1 MWQLRKH
8 TVLSIPGLTLVVL
21 GLAYGIAFLSYIGI
35 STKRNRIVRSND
47 FTDMWITLLGLLLC
61 LQALFVISAYR
72 SANRYLHWTIPWM
85 AYGSIMSIFAL
96 CVLGGYASV
105 HDTSAAA
112 WGTFWLAASLAIVVY
127 AGKARRGYIVDRI
140 MGIPE
145 YHPRLAESRG
155 AVLLFVALD
164 NVFPWA
170 TWVAG
175 LFFGILVV
183 VQALCLAN
191 DHRLYGVPGQL
202 VPVQTHNGDY
212 WFNLHVWCQGYGTAQ
227 QGTSTPVFILL
238 ADFGMPSTAMMGLAE
253 GFADAGHPACI
264 VDRPGYGWSEPG
276 YWNQDPVDVVKS
288 INQALTKYPITNPLV
303 LVGWGDGGVWAQMYM
318 QAADYSRVIGVVL
331 LDTYPNEEI
340 LQTFALNRTT
350 TLQNLRQLRSA
361 TVSNSSSSTATIPQV
376 HFDAAL
382 ERSASRLF
390 SDWRAVSPIALHRA
404 RNSAWPGFQPQ
415 SALNMHRA
423 MFRNNLYYQAKYF
436 EYGGT
441 GAKLYQGLLGYVE
454 SNTDAVLVYHHWPLR
469 WPAFRQESGTAFSS
483 SSQLRRRDVAPTAP
497 ASNAEIPVLVVASAK
512 QFDSDCAAHG
522 IGNAEEC
529 TMWQAFAWF
538 YYRQQIE
545 YQQTL
550 SQNAALLL
558 CQGKVSEDNTDCDV
572 GFVWRRP
579 KWLAGAIVGQL
590 ISQPAATASATSNAE
605 ESSGETA
612 SSAGET
618 ASSEAES
625 SPEPTSA
632 ESAAESS
639 AAEGSSA
646 AESQPSATSADTS
659 ADTSAGTP
667 AETSTTF

>member
-8 TVLSIPGLTLVVL
+8 TVLSIPGLTLVL
-21 GLAYGIAFLSYIGI
+21 LALAYGIAFLAYIGV
-35 STKRNRIVRSND
+35 STKRNRLVHGND

-72 SANRYLHWTIPWM
+72 SVNRYLYWTVPWM
-85 AYGSIMSIFAL
+85 AYGSVMSVFAL

-105 HDTSAAA
+105 HDASAAVWA
-112 WGTFWLAASLAIVVY
+112 VFWLVASVAIVVY
-127 AGKARRGYIVDRI
+127 AGKARRGYMVDRI

-145 YHPRLAESRG
+145 YHPRLADSRG
-155 AVLLFVALD
+155 TVLLFVAMD
-164 NVFPWA
+164 NMFPWL
-170 TWVAG
+170 TWLVG

-191 DHRLYGVPGQL
+191 DHRLYGVPGRL

-212 WFNLHVWCQGYGTAQ
+212 WFDLHVWCQGYDSAAV
-227 QGTSTPVFILL
+227 QGSTTPVFILL
-238 ADFGMPSTAMMGLAE
+238 ADFGMPSTSMIGLAQ

-264 VDRPGYGWSEPG
+264 VDRPGYGWSAPG

-288 INQALTKYPITNPLV
+288 INQALTKYPIANPLV
-303 LVGWGDGGVWAQMYM
+303 LVGWGEGGVWAQMYM

-361 TVSNSSSSTATIPQV
+361 TVSNSSGSTTLPQV

-415 SALNMHRA
+415 TALNMHRA

-441 GAKLYQGLLGYVE
+441 GAKLYQGLLGYVA

-483 SSQLRRRDVAPTAP
+483 AQLRRRDGAPTAP
-497 ASNAEIPVLVVASAK
+497 ASNSQIPVLVVASAK
-512 QFDSDCAAHG
+512 QFDSDCATQG
-522 IGNAEEC
+522 IGNSEEC

-558 CQGKVSEDNTDCDV
+558 CQGKVAEDNTDCDV

-579 KWLAGAIVGQL
+579 KWLAQAIVSQL
-590 ISQPAATASATSNAE
+590 ISQPAAGSTSSAQESASSAQESASSAQESASSEQSTS
-605 ESSGETA
+605 SKETA
-612 SSAGET
+612 SSAE
-618 ASSEAES
+618 ES
-625 SPEPTSA
+625 A
-632 ESAAESS
+632 ASAAESS
-639 AAEGSSA
+639 AAPTEDSSA
-646 AESQPSATSADTS
+646 AESQPSAPS
-659 ADTSAGTP
+659 
-667 AETSTTF
+667 AETSTSS